1 MAKTKGETELG
12 AAERLVREGES
23 IVVRQ
28 RTLLLELAKDQQ
40 SVTAA
45 EELLKAFA
53 KTLTDLRKELYR
65 VKRGK

>member
-1 MAKTKGETELG
+1 MAKTETKLG

-28 RTLLLELAKDQQ
+28 RTLVLELAKDQQ
-40 SVTAA
+40 SITAA
-45 EELLKAFA
+45 EELLRTFE